1 MFLNDSLQCLEE
13 SCKYLKN
20 LNLIL
25 KINRKTSVTEP
36 FWDEVAALKPAIL
49 LKNYRGV

>member
-1 MFLNDSLQCLEE
+1 MIVYNV
-13 SCKYLKN
+13 LKN
-20 LNLIL
+20 LVNTLKTL